1 MALDF
6 NPTATASGGLAST
19 FSKTAIP
26 SPTPDTGQV
35 PFSDA
40 KNPTPAP
47 APIPAPVNQLINTSS
62 KSRTTFSNN
71 SSDLAAALA
80 KISGAPTQENPNPQG
95 TSGSGTGS
103 DNNTGTGTTGVDTN
117 GIPLNDPIMT
127 GLTQLQTNSDA
138 ATKSLIAST
147 IASYQT
153 QRNALTSQYE
163 NYKRGLQQLGVETGA
178 AQSTPDLLAG
188 HILQAGNDELT
199 KINDLQAKES
209 KALMD
214 AQNAKSTND
223 FKTLEAKMNYVKQ
236 IKTEK
241 ANAIKNMYDTI
252 NSTNKALAQGAHYEL
267 YSAFQTLTDP
277 KDKNTFI
284 ETVAKNYKVSPMAVV
299 TALQDEQDK
308 RSTADLKTA
317 NSKSILANRG
327 KSGGTSSAGIS
338 KVQIAQGQQALNKG
352 IDPSTG
358 EKIGNAKGSDGFYD
372 PSVYSKAFEQWP
384 GSAKSFVTA
393 YPIVGGINPKSYKTL
408 PAALQALLPKTSTAK
423 KS

>member
-1 MALDF
+1 MADIF
-6 NPTATASGGLAST
+6 ATINSGLGNGAKVAPGVVTDAINLGGNVSSVTKDPLVTPPASQ
-19 FSKTAIP
+19 P
-26 SPTPDTGQV
+26 
-35 PFSDA
+35 
-40 KNPTPAP
+40 KN
-47 APIPAPVNQLINTSS
+47 NLINTSTQ
-62 KSRTTFSNN
+62 SRTQFSQN

-80 KISGAPTQENPNPQG
+80 KISGTPTPENPNPTGG
-95 TSGSGTGS
+95 TDTTTKGTGT
-103 DNNTGTGTTGVDTN
+103 TGAGTTGVDTN
-117 GIPLNDPIMT
+117 GVPLNDPIMT

-147 IASYQT
+147 MASYQT

-241 ANAIKNMYDTI
+241 ASAIKNMYDTI

-267 YSAFQTLTDP
+267 YNAFQTLTDP

-284 ETVAKNYKVSPMAVV
+284 ETVAKNYQVSPMAVV
-299 TALQDEQDK
+299 QALQDEQDK
-308 RSTADLKTA
+308 RGTADLKTA
-317 NSKSILANRG
+317 NSKSIIANRG
-327 KSGGTSSAGIS
+327 KSGATSGGITKTQISMGTSTLKTGI
-338 KVQIAQGQQALNKG
+338 APDG
-352 IDPSTG
+352 T
-358 EKIGNAKGSDGFYD
+358 KIGNGQGKDGFYD
-372 PSVYSKAFEQWP
+372 PGVYIETFNQWP
-384 GSAKSFVTA
+384 GSIKAFVAA
-393 YPIVGGINPKSYKTL
+393 YPITGINPKSYSLL
-408 PAALQALLPKTSTAK
+408 PEAFKPYLPKTTSSSSSR